1 MQKIFKENQK
11 ILLVAIG
18 LTWLMLWL
26 FPWGNLFTS
35 NTSLYATFFADM
47 IRLAIAIG
55 LFIFPGALLYILL
68 VGEED
73 VFSDLLGIIPVGFAF
88 SVMLTSVIGLFGK
101 VLGLSFLAVKN
112 TYALFGLI
120 ELGLL
125 VFARRNV
132 KLDVSKKR
140 ILASM
145 QNLLG
150 NVPLLVAVIFSAML
164 MFGWQLFFID
174 DTTYLAYLTN
184 WQHATH
190 LSFTNIVHR
199 ENIVEQSRFWLAMI
213 PIGQAI
219 LSSLSGAPGILLLG
233 NYLEL
238 LLVPIAVITS
248 YWFARVLGLSSRAAG
263 YSVLLQVLLY
273 LLMFNES
280 WPVGF
285 WFYINMSEDKVL
297 ATFLLA
303 PVFFAFALKFIQRPT
318 KINLLAVFLSG
329 TGLVLAHPV
338 ILFFSCAIASG
349 LGFFAWVTKKTH
361 WRKVIQLLL
370 VFVCLMMPYLIIR
383 LYDQPS
389 QSQIPYDAESASES
403 YQIERY
409 THVVNDIFYGLNP
422 EVLKFINISPDN
434 PLYGSFQFFRIIPI
448 ILALTAGI
456 LAFVRLKQG
465 PLYWYILSCV
475 LLVIFA
481 TIPYTGWI
489 LGYFVSARLI
499 SRASWFSPLGL
510 AGALVLMAA
519 TGPLRNRRLPADQA
533 HQDRGRKV
541 NQALAGVSV
550 SLILIGALFAGI
562 VIPRTPQY
570 FSVLDHYRQLAQI
583 GAYVDQSTFA
593 PTTVIALNYGE
604 TQMLPG
610 VSANA
615 NLISFREEKP
625 FNPHNYFM
633 TLDKIQERIDAS
645 NAIRSLDQTV
655 LAEERCALIA
665 KYDVRF
671 VLARRD
677 NADLYKNIINKCG
690 IVVQRALET
699 KDLVLLELK

>member
-285 WFYINMSEDKVL
+285 WFYINMSEDK
-297 ATFLLA
+297 
-303 PVFFAFALKFIQRPT
+303 
-318 KINLLAVFLSG
+318 
-329 TGLVLAHPV
+329 
-338 ILFFSCAIASG
+338 
-349 LGFFAWVTKKTH
+349 
-361 WRKVIQLLL
+361 
-370 VFVCLMMPYLIIR
+370 
-383 LYDQPS
+383 
-389 QSQIPYDAESASES
+389 
-403 YQIERY
+403 
-409 THVVNDIFYGLNP
+409 
-422 EVLKFINISPDN
+422 
-434 PLYGSFQFFRIIPI
+434 
-448 ILALTAGI
+448 
-456 LAFVRLKQG
+456 
-465 PLYWYILSCV
+465 
-475 LLVIFA
+475 
-481 TIPYTGWI
+481 
-489 LGYFVSARLI
+489 
-499 SRASWFSPLGL
+499 
-510 AGALVLMAA
+510 
-519 TGPLRNRRLPADQA
+519 
-533 HQDRGRKV
+533 
-541 NQALAGVSV
+541 
-550 SLILIGALFAGI
+550 
-562 VIPRTPQY
+562 
-570 FSVLDHYRQLAQI
+570 
-583 GAYVDQSTFA
+583 
-593 PTTVIALNYGE
+593 
-604 TQMLPG
+604 
-610 VSANA
+610 
-615 NLISFREEKP
+615 
-625 FNPHNYFM
+625 
-633 TLDKIQERIDAS
+633 
-645 NAIRSLDQTV
+645 
-655 LAEERCALIA
+655 
-665 KYDVRF
+665 
-671 VLARRD
+671 
-677 NADLYKNIINKCG
+677 
-690 IVVQRALET
+690 
-699 KDLVLLELK
+699 